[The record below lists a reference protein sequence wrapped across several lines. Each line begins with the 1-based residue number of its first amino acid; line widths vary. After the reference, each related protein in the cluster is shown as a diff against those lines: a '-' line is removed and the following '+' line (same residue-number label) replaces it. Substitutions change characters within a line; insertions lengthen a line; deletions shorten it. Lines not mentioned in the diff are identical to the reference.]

1 MDAKKELEKI
11 VDKTMVEDEYYQGC
25 EIPIFEGRGKWQKLK
40 KMKLV
45 QAVLD
50 KLPELVEIDEDKTS
64 VIIKEYLGQ
73 YLMSIPFSANSIAK
87 AICEAKAKILRVRK

>member
-1 MDAKKELEKI
+1 MDAEKELEKI

-25 EIPIFEGRGKWQKLK
+25 EIPIFEGRAKWQKLK

-50 KLPELVEIDEDKTS
+50 KLPELVEIDEEK
-64 VIIKEYLGQ
+64 IIKVLEEEYWDVDN
-73 YLMSIPFSANSIAK
+73 YRFIAK
-87 AICEAKAKILRVRK
+87 AICEAKGILRVKT